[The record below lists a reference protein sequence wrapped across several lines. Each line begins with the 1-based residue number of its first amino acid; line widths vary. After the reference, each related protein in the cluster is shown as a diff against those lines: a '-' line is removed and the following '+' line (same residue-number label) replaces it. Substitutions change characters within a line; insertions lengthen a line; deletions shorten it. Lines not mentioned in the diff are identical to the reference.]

1 MPSTQLI
8 KRRIKSAQNIS
19 QITRAMQM
27 VAASKMKK
35 AQDQALNSKTY
46 TRKLQEVLTSLLTG
60 STQLSHPLLQPNL
73 NPGKAVLVVTSNK
86 GLCGALNTNHFRV
99 LNTWIKTQRLDQLQF
114 VTIGK
119 KGREFLARRGGN
131 VVADFSEE
139 IPDPFPFAS
148 TLPATHFLVDLFTQ
162 QTVGEIYVSYTDF
175 VSTLSQRPKM
185 IKLLPI
191 QAEAIKQALGL
202 LGDLTAAE
210 ELTFYGKEYFMEP
223 SANQIINW
231 LLPYFLELQI
241 YHVLLESAA
250 SEHSA
255 RMVAMKNASENAKD
269 LVGQLKLVY
278 NKARQQQITAEI
290 SDIVT
295 AWKSIQ

>member
-1 MPSTQLI
+1 
-8 KRRIKSAQNIS
+8 
-19 QITRAMQM
+19 
-27 VAASKMKK
+27 MKK